1 MENSYD
7 LAPRANHFDGFIFEA
22 WQKESKAVCLTY
34 QGSESVEVYCDLLE
48 NGYISIYCKEQ
59 KDGEYYQYTEYSEG
73 SNRGRFYRKN
83 NVGKNKCNYSFSKTS
98 FGYEPCND
106 VNAIKIVIYDEDIMR
121 QYDLGV
127 VHGYDNQTIQLPV
140 NHIVK
145 DSFSIIASR
154 VDSQEE
160 QLYSFIKPN
169 KSGEDSLIYD
179 IDENEG
185 VLHISNTGE
194 YINAHLYMC
203 SIAVTEGERGNIDAG
218 KEFTPV
224 GDDTLRLINVSPGV
238 GGKRK
243 DTIEQLKKMFID
255 KVMSSETAVL
265 QEDYENIVKQTPGL
279 AINKVK
285 AISHEDTD
293 TVEIVVVPQSEQPFT
308 RLSSIYKQTILQYVN
323 HYRLLS
329 TKVEIVDAE
338 YAAVDVT
345 ADIYVKPHYVDCEE
359 MIQNT
364 VSNCVDYIHSNQGFG
379 ELLQYE
385 TVYTAIRELDCVEG
399 ISNLRL
405 NVRNINLAQRQDM
418 NIKPADKCLLFPG
431 EIHVTT
437 QMNHREL

>member
-83 NVGKNKCNYSFSKTS
+83 NVGKNKCNY
-98 FGYEPCND
+98 
-106 VNAIKIVIYDEDIMR
+106 
-121 QYDLGV
+121 
-127 VHGYDNQTIQLPV
+127 
-140 NHIVK
+140 
-145 DSFSIIASR
+145 SFSIIASR